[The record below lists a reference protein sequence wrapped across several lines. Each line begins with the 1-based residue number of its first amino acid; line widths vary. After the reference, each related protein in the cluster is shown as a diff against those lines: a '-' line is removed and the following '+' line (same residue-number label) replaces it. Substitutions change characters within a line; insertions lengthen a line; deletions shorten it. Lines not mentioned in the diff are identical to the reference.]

1 MVSDRCSAP
10 SKKKVR
16 TKRFYSVFSV
26 LQKSASIQGEARLS
40 KFGGPEH
47 THLEIW
53 TYLGATALMRVP
65 HHHAGDY
72 LGISQGK
79 HIALGI
85 SAYPE
90 VTRVLIESGAR
101 LTLKKER
108 SPASCSMQ

>member
-40 KFGGPEH
+40 KFRDPEH

-53 TYLGATALMRVP
+53 TSLGATALMRVP
-65 HHHAGDY
+65 DHHAGY
-72 LGISQGK
+72 

-90 VTRVLIESGAR
+90 VSRVLIESGAR

-108 SPASCSMQ
+108 SPACCSMQ